1 MKNLLQRLFIAFALL
16 LALTVCVSAVDGEV
30 SETVDIMEEEAKNAA
45 VAFLQDF
52 TGNTY
57 LYQTNDLEARTTAAL
72 STTQRNAIS
81 LPAAAFQAIT
91 GTREYL
97 NESNLVD
104 NSEFLLEKA
113 VFFKAVRQI
122 QDISHEQFQAE
133 YEIHSVK
140 VNGSFAQVCVT
151 EHKSFYYPGETMQ
164 SFLSDV
170 FEVFLFRQ
178 GGTWYVFDMICDD
191 GFDST
196 KRNTGFDAEAEIAG
210 FTAAYENRGS
220 GVSVSAKEQNSLS
233 ENAVLPMATYSGHTR
248 SYNRDNAIYYAY
260 TYSKTNSNDFLNY
273 YNSNFFRIR
282 TEDDFDYNADC
293 MNFVSQC
300 FYAGFYGS
308 NDETSI
314 SNRRFPQ
321 DNIGSTADSRWYANP
336 LYTHWSWTAI
346 EDFNSYLSY
355 CNSASSETG
364 MSALQYTF
372 PAATGSGS
380 QGYTLSTPYS
390 LRGVLAE
397 VDGSGGNYSHAV
409 LITTENGS
417 DRNQLYYTAHTTD
430 AKHILFSS
438 TYPTCPVRIV
448 IPVAVRELTQ
458 CSGGNAH
465 TYSSVPSARGQD
477 STCSHCGYCK
487 LYVKNN
493 LKNCVE
499 QGTTLTLSGSTSQT
513 VYRLAMEV
521 KAENSSTTTWLGE
534 ELCTSSYSRS
544 FTFNQKGL
552 YTITL
557 HARDLDPTYYPNES
571 TSVYCTFTIRVY

>member
-220 GVSVSAKEQNSLS
+220 GVSVSAKEQNSLP
-233 ENAVLPMATYSGHTR
+233 ENAVLPMATYSGHTPTIEITR
-248 SYNRDNAIYYAY
+248 YIMPIPIQR
-260 TYSKTNSNDFLNY
+260 
-273 YNSNFFRIR
+273 RIQ
-282 TEDDFDYNADC
+282 
-293 MNFVSQC
+293 M
-300 FYAGFYGS
+300 
-308 NDETSI
+308 
-314 SNRRFPQ
+314 
-321 DNIGSTADSRWYANP
+321 
-336 LYTHWSWTAI
+336 
-346 EDFNSYLSY
+346 
-355 CNSASSETG
+355 
-364 MSALQYTF
+364 TF
-372 PAATGSGS
+372 
-380 QGYTLSTPYS
+380 
-390 LRGVLAE
+390 
-397 VDGSGGNYSHAV
+397 
-409 LITTENGS
+409 
-417 DRNQLYYTAHTTD
+417 
-430 AKHILFSS
+430 
-438 TYPTCPVRIV
+438 
-448 IPVAVRELTQ
+448 
-458 CSGGNAH
+458 
-465 TYSSVPSARGQD
+465 
-477 STCSHCGYCK
+477 
-487 LYVKNN
+487 
-493 LKNCVE
+493 
-499 QGTTLTLSGSTSQT
+499 
-513 VYRLAMEV
+513 
-521 KAENSSTTTWLGE
+521 
-534 ELCTSSYSRS
+534 
-544 FTFNQKGL
+544 
-552 YTITL
+552 
-557 HARDLDPTYYPNES
+557 
-571 TSVYCTFTIRVY
+571 